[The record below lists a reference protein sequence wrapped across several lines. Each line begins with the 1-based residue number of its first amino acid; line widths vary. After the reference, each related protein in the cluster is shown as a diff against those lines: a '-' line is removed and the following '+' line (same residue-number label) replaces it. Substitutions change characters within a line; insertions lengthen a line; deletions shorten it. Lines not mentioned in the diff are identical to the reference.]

1 MLRQYLLKV
10 PVKIFNFL
18 KTFTAHA
25 LLHKWFLKVSNRFF
39 FHRITYP
46 RIYRSLFVPHIAQ
59 VLRICIHIFKRYYVL
74 ILLFLRWKVKEK
86 QFLVFGLYLPL
97 DLINLFNVVLLFNKP
112 FQLLLTHLLP
122 LNVLKGTV
130 IQTKKAL
137 INDPLRVSKVSWK
150 FRIPALYNFAVIY
163 PWNLLFS

>member
-1 MLRQYLLKV
+1 M
-10 PVKIFNFL
+10 
-18 KTFTAHA
+18 
-25 LLHKWFLKVSNRFF
+25 
-39 FHRITYP
+39 
-46 RIYRSLFVPHIAQ
+46 PHIAQ

-97 DLINLFNVVLLFNKP
+97 DLINLFNIVLLFNKP

-137 INDPLRVSKVSWK
+137 INDPLRVSKVS
-150 FRIPALYNFAVIY
+150 
-163 PWNLLFS
+163 